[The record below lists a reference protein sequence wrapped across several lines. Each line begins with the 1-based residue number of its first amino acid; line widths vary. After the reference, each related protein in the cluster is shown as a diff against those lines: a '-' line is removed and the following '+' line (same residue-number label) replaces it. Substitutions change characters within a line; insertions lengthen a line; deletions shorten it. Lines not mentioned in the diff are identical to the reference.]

1 MVNLESESKPTIYGT
16 TYDLKRALILSAP
29 LAALAGNGAN
39 TPDPAAPNVAIP
51 PIVVKAVATDFDI
64 NCRRESPPSLSTS
77 LLLFDDAVWSAID
90 AFDEDG
96 AVVVNPS
103 TDDANKNDE
112 NKREEIFMI

>member
-1 MVNLESESKPTIYGT
+1 M
-16 TYDLKRALILSAP
+16 ILSAP

-39 TPDPAAPNVAIP
+39 TPDPAPNVAIP

-64 NCRRESPPSLSTS
+64 NCRRESSPS
-77 LLLFDDAVWSAID
+77 AWSAVD
-90 AFDEDG
+90 ADADADEDG

-103 TDDANKNDE
+103 TDDANRNDE

>member
-1 MVNLESESKPTIYGT
+1 M
-16 TYDLKRALILSAP
+16 ILSAP

-64 NCRRESPPSLSTS
+64 NCRRESPSLSTS
-77 LLLFDDAVWSAID
+77 LLLFDDAAWSAID

-103 TDDANKNDE
+103 TDDANRNDE

>member
-1 MVNLESESKPTIYGT
+1 M
-16 TYDLKRALILSAP
+16 ILSAP

-64 NCRRESPPSLSTS
+64 NCRRESTPSSLSITS
-77 LLLFDDAVWSAID
+77 LLFDARSAV
-90 AFDEDG
+90 AFDDEDG

-103 TDDANKNDE
+103 TDDANRNDE
-112 NKREEIFMI
+112 NKRDEIFMID

>member
-39 TPDPAAPNVAIP
+39 TPDPAPKVAIP

-64 NCRRESPPSLSTS
+64 NCRRESS
-77 LLLFDDAVWSAID
+77 LFDEAWSVV
-90 AFDEDG
+90 AFDDEDG

-112 NKREEIFMI
+112 NKREEIFMID